1 MNTPS
6 ELRAVLV
13 DAVGGWEW
21 PQCWDTDGL
30 ELAHLTSRGMGGTP
44 DGRRNVLDNVALLC
58 HDHARI
64 SDGLTGSGGAA
75 QYAAAHRALFGGDRH
90 LDYGLAGSLAHER
103 ADALRKRLKEGSRY
117 FEADPSTVQ
126 IAIELKTV
134 MTEHHKAAKNRKRD
148 LEAHH
153 EHVHKY
159 SAQALAG
166 GVLLT
171 NIAKRFDSPTRKE
184 GDITVHQDPREHVE
198 HCLDQLRAVAVRGGP
213 SGSGMDA
220 KAGIVVNMDNID
232 LAATR
237 YHETAPAP
245 KVGDPMHYDAFIQ
258 RLCSEYVSRFA

>member
-1 MNTPS
+1 MARHDNRRLRTRKAR
-6 ELRAVLV
+6 RAVL
-13 DAVGGWEW
+13 
-21 PQCWDTDGL
+21 
-30 ELAHLTSRGMGGTP
+30 
-44 DGRRNVLDNVALLC
+44 
-58 HDHARI
+58 
-64 SDGLTGSGGAA
+64 AA
-75 QYAAAHRALFGGDRH
+75 
-90 LDYGLAGSLAHER
+90 YGLAGSLAYER

-134 MTEHHKAAKNRKRD
+134 MTEHHKTAKNRKRD

-166 GVLLT
+166 GILLT

-213 SGSGMDA
+213 SGSGMDT